1 MIKFFKSLM
10 LEITK
15 EMKLNVAEYT
25 LLMFIYNLRRAYE
38 TVTLTFS
45 EFQAKVPFVIKRSQ
59 FDAAIKNL
67 VEAGFIEKIS
77 DRRNVSYIV
86 NDEMFAEIEA
96 ETKASMKNIAEA
108 ETTKAGLVNPTFED
122 ESRSLRNNDSD
133 LVESQKVPEAET
145 GATDSEASEISC
157 YELRNHMRNN
167 TEIIPVSNDA
177 GNINAPKST
186 DLIDLP
192 VEVPKNKTKAKKVF
206 EIPTIEEI
214 AKHMYDFLQKKGIS
228 NLNPNAIYR
237 EAEKFFYYYN
247 SKQWKVGK
255 TTMKCWPS
263 SASGWILRN
272 DDLSKFQTDPR
283 NMGLQE
289 FQQVVNPS
297 GFNFMFDFKKQQG

>member
-1 MIKFFKSLM
+1 MVKFFKSLM

-15 EMKLNVAEYT
+15 EMKLNIAEYT
-25 LLMFIYNLRRAYE
+25 LLMFIYNLKKAYE

-96 ETKASMKNIAEA
+96 ENEASMKKFVSPEN
-108 ETTKAGLVNPTFED
+108 TNSGMNPEFD
-122 ESRSLRNNDSD
+122 ESRRFD
-133 LVESQKVPEAET
+133 ESQKVPEAET
-145 GATDSEASEISC
+145 GATDSEASEINC

-192 VEVPKNKTKAKKVF
+192 VEVPKKKTKAKKVF
-206 EIPTIEEI
+206 EIPTIDEI
-214 AKHMYDFLQKKGIS
+214 ANHMYDFLQREGLQ
-228 NLNPNAIYR
+228 NLNPAAILR
-237 EAEKFFYYYN
+237 EAKKFFYYYN
-247 SKQWKVGK
+247 SKQWKTGK
-255 TTMKCWPS
+255 DTMKCWRS
-263 SASGWILRN
+263 SASGWILRTDN
-272 DDLSKFQTDPR
+272 LSKFQIDPR

-289 FQQVVNPS
+289 FQNLINPS
-297 GFNFMFDFKKQQG
+297 GFNFLNDFQNKKQG

>member
-1 MIKFFKSLM
+1 
-10 LEITK
+10 
-15 EMKLNVAEYT
+15 
-25 LLMFIYNLRRAYE
+25 
-38 TVTLTFS
+38 
-45 EFQAKVPFVIKRSQ
+45 
-59 FDAAIKNL
+59 
-67 VEAGFIEKIS
+67 
-77 DRRNVSYIV
+77 
-86 NDEMFAEIEA
+86 
-96 ETKASMKNIAEA
+96 
-108 ETTKAGLVNPTFED
+108 
-122 ESRSLRNNDSD
+122 
-133 LVESQKVPEAET
+133 
-145 GATDSEASEISC
+145 
-157 YELRNHMRNN
+157 MRNN

-192 VEVPKNKTKAKKVF
+192 VEVEVPKKTKAKKVF

-214 AKHMYDFLQKKGIS
+214 ANHMYDFLQKKGIS

-289 FQQVVNPS
+289 FQQVVNPN

>member
-1 MIKFFKSLM
+1 MVKFFKSLM

-59 FDAAIKNL
+59 FDAAIRNL

-96 ETKASMKNIAEA
+96 ENEASMKKFVSPEN
-108 ETTKAGLVNPTFED
+108 TNSGMNPEFD
-122 ESRSLRNNDSD
+122 ESRRF
-133 LVESQKVPEAET
+133 ESQKVPEAET
-145 GATDSEASEISC
+145 GATDSEASETSC

-177 GNINAPKST
+177 SNINAPKST

-192 VEVPKNKTKAKKVF
+192 VEVPKKTKAKKVF
-206 EIPTIEEI
+206 EIPTIDEI
-214 AKHMYDFLQKKGIS
+214 AKHMYDFLQREGLQ
-228 NLNPNAIYR
+228 NLNPAAILR
-237 EAEKFFYYYN
+237 EAKRFFYYYN
-247 SKQWKVGK
+247 SKQWKTGK
-255 TTMKCWPS
+255 DTMKCWRS
-263 SASGWILRN
+263 SASGWILRTDN
-272 DDLSKFQTDPR
+272 LSKFQIDPR
-283 NMGLQE
+283 NVGLQE
-289 FQQVVNPS
+289 FQNLINPT
-297 GFNFMFDFKKQQG
+297 GFNFMNDFQNKKQG

>member
-1 MIKFFKSLM
+1 MVKFFKSLM

-45 EFQAKVPFVIKRSQ
+45 EFQSKVPFVIKRSQ

-96 ETKASMKNIAEA
+96 ENEASMKKFVFPKN
-108 ETTKAGLVNPTFED
+108 TNSGMNPEFD
-122 ESRSLRNNDSD
+122 ESRRFD
-133 LVESQKVPEAET
+133 ESQKVPEAET
-145 GATDSEASEISC
+145 GATD
-157 YELRNHMRNN
+157 HMRNN

-192 VEVPKNKTKAKKVF
+192 VEVEVPKKTKAKKVF

-289 FQQVVNPS
+289 FQQLVNPS

>member
-45 EFQAKVPFVIKRSQ
+45 EFQSKVPFVIKRSQ

-96 ETKASMKNIAEA
+96 ENEASMKKFVSPEN
-108 ETTKAGLVNPTFED
+108 TNSGMNPEFD
-122 ESRSLRNNDSD
+122 ESRRFD
-133 LVESQKVPEAET
+133 ESQKVPEAET
-145 GATDSEASEISC
+145 GATDPEASEINC

-167 TEIIPVSNDA
+167 TEIIPVSQDA
-177 GNINAPKST
+177 GNTNIPKST

-192 VEVPKNKTKAKKVF
+192 VEVPKTKNKAKKVF

-214 AKHMYDFLQKKGIS
+214 AKHMYDFLQREGLQ
-228 NLNPNAIYR
+228 NLNPAAILR
-237 EAEKFFYYYN
+237 EAKRFFYYYN
-247 SKQWKVGK
+247 SKQWKTGK
-255 TTMKCWPS
+255 YTMKCWRS
-263 SASGWILRN
+263 SASGWILRTDN
-272 DDLSKFQTDPR
+272 LSKFQIDPR
-283 NMGLQE
+283 NVGLQE
-289 FQQVVNPS
+289 FQNLINPT
-297 GFNFMFDFKKQQG
+297 GFNFMNDFQNKKQG

>member
-1 MIKFFKSLM
+1 MVKFFKSLM

-45 EFQAKVPFVIKRSQ
+45 EFQSKVPFVIKRSQ

-96 ETKASMKNIAEA
+96 ENEASMKKFVSPEN
-108 ETTKAGLVNPTFED
+108 TNSGVNPEFD
-122 ESRSLRNNDSD
+122 ESRRFD
-133 LVESQKVPEAET
+133 ESQKVPETET
-145 GATDSEASEISC
+145 GATDPEASEINC

-192 VEVPKNKTKAKKVF
+192 VEVPKKKTKAKKVF
-206 EIPTIEEI
+206 EIPTIDEI
-214 AKHMYDFLQKKGIS
+214 ANHMYDFLQREGLQ
-228 NLNPNAIYR
+228 NLNPAAILR
-237 EAEKFFYYYN
+237 EAKRFFYYYN
-247 SKQWKVGK
+247 SKQWKTGK
-255 TTMKCWPS
+255 DTMKCWRS
-263 SASGWILRN
+263 SASGWILRTDN
-272 DDLSKFQTDPR
+272 LSKFQIDPR

-289 FQQVVNPS
+289 FQNLINPS
-297 GFNFMFDFKKQQG
+297 GFNFLNDFQNKKQG

>member
-25 LLMFIYNLRRAYE
+25 LLMFIYNLKKAYE

-45 EFQAKVPFVIKRSQ
+45 EFQSKVPFVIKRSQ

-96 ETKASMKNIAEA
+96 ENEASMKKFVVSPEN
-108 ETTKAGLVNPTFED
+108 TNSGMNPEFD
-122 ESRSLRNNDSD
+122 ESRRFD
-133 LVESQKVPEAET
+133 ESQKVPEAET
-145 GATDSEASEISC
+145 GATDSEASEINC

-167 TEIIPVSNDA
+167 TEIIPVSNDP
-177 GNINAPKST
+177 INTQAPKST

-192 VEVPKNKTKAKKVF
+192 VEVPNKKTKAKKVF

-214 AKHMYDFLQKKGIS
+214 AKHMYEFLQREGLQ
-228 NLNPNAIYR
+228 NLNPAAILR
-237 EAEKFFYYYN
+237 EAKRFFYYYN
-247 SKQWKVGK
+247 SKQWKTGK
-255 TTMKCWPS
+255 DTMNCWRS
-263 SASGWILRN
+263 SASGWILRSDN
-272 DDLSKFQTDPR
+272 LSKFQIDPR
-283 NMGLQE
+283 NVGLQE
-289 FQQVVNPS
+289 FQNLINPT
-297 GFNFMFDFKKQQG
+297 GFNFMNDFQNKKQG

>member
-15 EMKLNVAEYT
+15 EMILNVAEYT

-96 ETKASMKNIAEA
+96 ENEASMKKFVSENTNSGMDPE
-108 ETTKAGLVNPTFED
+108 FD
-122 ESRSLRNNDSD
+122 ESRRFD
-133 LVESQKVPEAET
+133 ESQKVPEAET
-145 GATDSEASEISC
+145 GATDPEASEINC

-167 TEIIPVSNDA
+167 TEIIPVSPDA

-192 VEVPKNKTKAKKVF
+192 VDVPKKKTKAKKVF

-214 AKHMYDFLQKKGIS
+214 ANHMYDFLQKKGIS

-255 TTMKCWPS
+255 DTMKCWPS

-272 DDLSKFQTDPR
+272 DNLSKFQIDPR
-283 NMGLQE
+283 NVGLQE
-289 FQQVVNPS
+289 FQNLINPS
-297 GFNFMFDFKKQQG
+297 GFNFLNDFQNKKQG

>member
-1 MIKFFKSLM
+1 M

-15 EMKLNVAEYT
+15 EMILNVAEYT

-96 ETKASMKNIAEA
+96 ENEASMKKFVSENTNSGMDPE
-108 ETTKAGLVNPTFED
+108 FD
-122 ESRSLRNNDSD
+122 ESRRFD
-133 LVESQKVPEAET
+133 ESQKVPEAET
-145 GATDSEASEISC
+145 GATDPEASEINC

-167 TEIIPVSNDA
+167 TEIIPVSPDA

-192 VEVPKNKTKAKKVF
+192 VDVPKKKTKAKKVF

-214 AKHMYDFLQKKGIS
+214 ANHMYDFLQKKGIS

-255 TTMKCWPS
+255 DTMKCWPS

-272 DDLSKFQTDPR
+272 DNLSKFQIDPR
-283 NMGLQE
+283 NVGLQE
-289 FQQVVNPS
+289 FQNLINPS
-297 GFNFMFDFKKQQG
+297 GFNFLNDFQNKKQG

>member
-1 MIKFFKSLM
+1 MVKFFKSLM

-96 ETKASMKNIAEA
+96 ENEASMKKFVSPEN
-108 ETTKAGLVNPTFED
+108 TNSGVNPEFD
-122 ESRSLRNNDSD
+122 ESRRFD
-133 LVESQKVPEAET
+133 ESQKVPETET

-186 DLIDLP
+186 D
-192 VEVPKNKTKAKKVF
+192 F
-206 EIPTIEEI
+206 
-214 AKHMYDFLQKKGIS
+214 FLQKKGIS

-289 FQQVVNPS
+289 FQQLVNPN
-297 GFNFMFDFKKQQG
+297 GFKFMFDFKKQQG

>member
-1 MIKFFKSLM
+1 MVKFFKSLM

-86 NDEMFAEIEA
+86 NDELFSEIEA
-96 ETKASMKNIAEA
+96 ENEASMKKFVSPEN
-108 ETTKAGLVNPTFED
+108 TNSGMNPEFD
-122 ESRSLRNNDSD
+122 ESRRFD
-133 LVESQKVPEAET
+133 ESQKVPEAET
-145 GATDSEASEISC
+145 GATDPEASEINC

-167 TEIIPVSNDA
+167 TEIIPVSNDP
-177 GNINAPKST
+177 INTQAPKST

-192 VEVPKNKTKAKKVF
+192 VDVPKKKTKAKKVF

-289 FQQVVNPS
+289 FQQLVNPS
-297 GFNFMFDFKKQQG
+297 GFNFMFDFKNKKQQG

>member
-1 MIKFFKSLM
+1 MVKFFKSLM

-45 EFQAKVPFVIKRSQ
+45 EFQSKVPFVIKRSQ

-96 ETKASMKNIAEA
+96 ENEASMKKFVSPEN
-108 ETTKAGLVNPTFED
+108 TNSGMNPEFD
-122 ESRSLRNNDSD
+122 ESKRFD
-133 LVESQKVPEAET
+133 ESQKVPEAET

-186 DLIDLP
+186 DLI
-192 VEVPKNKTKAKKVF
+192 K
-206 EIPTIEEI
+206 
-214 AKHMYDFLQKKGIS
+214 
-228 NLNPNAIYR
+228 
-237 EAEKFFYYYN
+237 
-247 SKQWKVGK
+247 
-255 TTMKCWPS
+255 
-263 SASGWILRN
+263 
-272 DDLSKFQTDPR
+272 
-283 NMGLQE
+283 
-289 FQQVVNPS
+289 
-297 GFNFMFDFKKQQG
+297 

>member
-1 MIKFFKSLM
+1 MVKFFKSLM

-77 DRRNVSYIV
+77 DRRNVSYII
-86 NDEMFAEIEA
+86 NEEMFAEIEA
-96 ETKASMKNIAEA
+96 ENEASMKKFVSPEN
-108 ETTKAGLVNPTFED
+108 TNSGMNPEFD
-122 ESRSLRNNDSD
+122 ESRRF
-133 LVESQKVPEAET
+133 VESQKVPEAET
-145 GATDSEASEISC
+145 GATDSEASEIDC

-167 TEIIPVSNDA
+167 TEIITVSQDA
-177 GNINAPKST
+177 SNINAPKST

-192 VEVPKNKTKAKKVF
+192 VEVPKKKTKTKKVF
-206 EIPTIEEI
+206 EIPSIEEV
-214 AKHMYDFLQKKGIS
+214 AKHMYDFLQREGIQ
-228 NLNPNAIYR
+228 NLNPAAILR
-237 EAEKFFYYYN
+237 EAKKFFYFYN
-247 SKQWKVGK
+247 SKQWKTGK
-255 TTMKCWPS
+255 DTMKCWRS
-263 SASGWILRN
+263 SASGWILRTDN
-272 DDLSKFQTDPR
+272 LSKFQIDPR

-289 FQQVVNPS
+289 FQNLINPS
-297 GFNFMFDFKKQQG
+297 GFNFLNDFQNKKQG

>member
-1 MIKFFKSLM
+1 MVKFFKSLM

-67 VEAGFIEKIS
+67 VESGFIEKIS

-96 ETKASMKNIAEA
+96 ENEASMKKFVSPEN
-108 ETTKAGLVNPTFED
+108 TNSGMNPEFD
-122 ESRSLRNNDSD
+122 ESRKFD
-133 LVESQKVPEAET
+133 ESQKVPEAET
-145 GATDSEASEISC
+145 GATDSEASEINC

-167 TEIIPVSNDA
+167 TEIIPVSQNA
-177 GNINAPKST
+177 SNINAPKST

-192 VEVPKNKTKAKKVF
+192 VEVPKKTKAKKVF
-206 EIPTIEEI
+206 EIPTIDEI
-214 AKHMYDFLQKKGIS
+214 ANHMYDFLQKKGIS
-228 NLNPNAIYR
+228 NLNPAAIYR

-247 SKQWKVGK
+247 SKHWKVGK
-255 TTMKCWPS
+255 DTMKCWRS
-263 SASGWILRN
+263 SASGWILRTDN
-272 DDLSKFQTDPR
+272 LSKFQIDPI

-289 FQQVVNPS
+289 FQNLINPS
-297 GFNFMFDFKKQQG
+297 GFNFLNDFQNKKQG

>member
-1 MIKFFKSLM
+1 M

-96 ETKASMKNIAEA
+96 ENEASMKKFVSPEN
-108 ETTKAGLVNPTFED
+108 TNSGMNPEFD
-122 ESRSLRNNDSD
+122 ESRRFD
-133 LVESQKVPEAET
+133 ESQKVPETET
-145 GATDSEASEISC
+145 GATDPEASEINC

-177 GNINAPKST
+177 SNINAPKST
-186 DLIDLP
+186 DFIDLP
-192 VEVPKNKTKAKKVF
+192 VEVPKKKTKAKKVF

-214 AKHMYDFLQKKGIS
+214 AKHMYDFLQREGLQ
-228 NLNPNAIYR
+228 NLNPAAILR
-237 EAEKFFYYYN
+237 EAKRFFYYYN
-247 SKQWKVGK
+247 SKQWKTGK
-255 TTMKCWPS
+255 DTMKCWRS
-263 SASGWILRN
+263 SASGWILRTDN
-272 DDLSKFQTDPR
+272 LSKFQIDPR
-283 NMGLQE
+283 NVGLQE
-289 FQQVVNPS
+289 FQNLINPT
-297 GFNFMFDFKKQQG
+297 GFNFMNDFQNKKQG

>member
-1 MIKFFKSLM
+1 
-10 LEITK
+10 
-15 EMKLNVAEYT
+15 
-25 LLMFIYNLRRAYE
+25 
-38 TVTLTFS
+38 
-45 EFQAKVPFVIKRSQ
+45 
-59 FDAAIKNL
+59 
-67 VEAGFIEKIS
+67 
-77 DRRNVSYIV
+77 
-86 NDEMFAEIEA
+86 MFAEIEA
-96 ETKASMKNIAEA
+96 ENEASMKKFVSPEN
-108 ETTKAGLVNPTFED
+108 TNSGMNPEFD
-122 ESRSLRNNDSD
+122 ESKRF
-133 LVESQKVPEAET
+133 ESQKVPETET
-145 GATDSEASEISC
+145 GATDSEASEINC

-192 VEVPKNKTKAKKVF
+192 VEVPKKKTKAKKVF

-289 FQQVVNPS
+289 FQQLVNPN
-297 GFNFMFDFKKQQG
+297 GFKFMFDFKKQQG